1 MSIETAKYNGLSI
14 KTAKYIRNYN
24 GIDYDC
30 VIVEL
35 SSGQKQSVPLSLGN
49 TDYQD
54 ILTWVAEGNTIEPAD
69 E

>member
-1 MSIETAKYNGLSI
+1 MSIE
-14 KTAKYIRNYN
+14 TAKYIRNYN

-35 SSGQKQSVPLSLGN
+35 SSGQKQSVPLDPDN

-54 ILTWVAEGNTIEPAD
+54 ILKWVEEGNTITPAD
-69 E
+69 D